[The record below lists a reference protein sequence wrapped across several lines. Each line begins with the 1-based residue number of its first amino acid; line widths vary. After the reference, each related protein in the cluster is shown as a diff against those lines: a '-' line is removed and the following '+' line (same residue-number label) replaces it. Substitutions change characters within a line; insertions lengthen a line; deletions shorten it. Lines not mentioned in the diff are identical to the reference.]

1 MLVELKSFSRLLISM
16 KEKPVMTRGV
26 RMLWHKVMRILRLK
40 SMTPWSSLRTT
51 MTRYTSTIRSWEMVS
66 IRKPASVVMI
76 LGDALPVLV
85 LECSLVPPLTWD
97 TYFEAAAESGTCPPP
112 ATPTDW
118 NWNQMD

>member
-1 MLVELKSFSRLLISM
+1 MDSFSRLRISI

-26 RMLWHKVMRILRLK
+26 RMLWQRVLRIFRLK
-40 SMTPWSSLRTT
+40 SMHTWSSWRKT
-51 MTRYTSTIRSWEMVS
+51 MIRYTSTIRSWELVS

-76 LGDALPVLV
+76 FGVARPVLV

-97 TYFEAAAESGTCPPP
+97 TYLEAAVERGNCPPP

-118 NWNQMD
+118 N